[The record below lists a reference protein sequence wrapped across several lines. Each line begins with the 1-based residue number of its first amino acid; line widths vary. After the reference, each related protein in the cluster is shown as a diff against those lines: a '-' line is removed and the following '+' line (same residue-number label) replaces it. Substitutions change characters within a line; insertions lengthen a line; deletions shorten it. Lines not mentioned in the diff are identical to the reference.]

1 MPQVQQGPAVTL
13 PKAPSHNS
21 VSDNIREVAPE
32 DMIMREGELGTV
44 RRSILTSE
52 DSERLNWYL
61 RAILTANVYDVA
73 IESPLDYAPRLSERI
88 GAKIHFK
95 REDLQPVFSFK
106 LRGAYN
112 RMAAISK
119 ESLSTASSAP
129 PRVTTRR
136 ASPSPRA
143 RARMRRCH
151 RHARHHSRH
160 QGGRG
165 AQTRRHGGAGRGRI
179 TTRARRT
186 PSNAPKTRA
195 EPSFPPST
203 IRWWWLVRERWAWRW
218 CVSCRA

>member
-119 ESLSTASSAP
+119 ESLANG
-129 PRVTTRR
+129 PR
-136 ASPSPRA
+136 
-143 RARMRRCH
+143 H
-151 RHARHHSRH
+151 LLL
-160 QGGRG
+160 RG
-165 AQTRRHGGAGRGRI
+165 
-179 TTRARRT
+179 
-186 PSNAPKTRA
+186 
-195 EPSFPPST
+195 
-203 IRWWWLVRERWAWRW
+203 
-218 CVSCRA
+218 